1 MTDLLLSNDD
11 LDDLRSGAKRV
22 TNPGARWGDKPG
34 RHKQRNHI
42 AESEDG
48 ARFRVYLRQ
57 NLGDER
63 DFSCGLALL
72 HKGGKPLSLI
82 RYNGSNHPHGEIRYR
97 CHIHR
102 ATAEALRN
110 LSTTLRHW
118 TVSIYPEAR
127 FSLLWKWRVG

>member
-11 LDDLRSGAKRV
+11 LDDLRSGRSGSQTQAHA
-22 TNPGARWGDKPG
+22 GEISLG

-72 HKGGKPLSLI
+72 HKGGKTPQPYPLQRLQ
-82 RYNGSNHPHGEIRYR
+82 P
-97 CHIHR
+97 
-102 ATAEALRN
+102 
-110 LSTTLRHW
+110 STR
-118 TVSIYPEAR
+118 
-127 FSLLWKWRVG
+127 